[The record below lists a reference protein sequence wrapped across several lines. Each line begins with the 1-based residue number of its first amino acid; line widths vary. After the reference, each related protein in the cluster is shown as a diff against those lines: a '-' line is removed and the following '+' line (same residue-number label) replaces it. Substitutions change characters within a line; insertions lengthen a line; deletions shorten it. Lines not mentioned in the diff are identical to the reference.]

1 MRRILAAS
9 ILLSPLFFTALA
21 VASTPAND
29 ASASTPARPVSTGVI
44 PAHVL
49 YSTGIELP
57 STATVPND
65 AEVVLELNVGEDG
78 KARDIPSS
86 PTLSSRV
93 EELRTVFRR
102 VISEC
107 QSDSEP
113 KHTRRYLRLGIGSR
127 NWPQGY
133 GFLKRS

>member
-9 ILLSPLFFTALA
+9 ILLSPLFFTASA

-49 YSTGIELP
+49 YSAGIELLSTTSVP
-57 STATVPND
+57 SG

-78 KARDIPSS
+78 KARDIQVVKSVNPQLDAPVVAAVRKFRFS
-86 PTLSSRV
+86 PAKLDHQSISVPLS
-93 EELRTVFRR
+93 LTVTVQR
-102 VISEC
+102 
-107 QSDSEP
+107 
-113 KHTRRYLRLGIGSR
+113 
-127 NWPQGY
+127 
-133 GFLKRS
+133 

>member
-78 KARDIPSS
+78 KARDIQVVKSVNPQLDAPVVAAVRKFRFS
-86 PTLSSRV
+86 PAMLDNQAISVPLS
-93 EELRTVFRR
+93 LTVTVQR
-102 VISEC
+102 
-107 QSDSEP
+107 
-113 KHTRRYLRLGIGSR
+113 
-127 NWPQGY
+127 
-133 GFLKRS
+133 

>member
-57 STATVPND
+57 STATVTND

-78 KARDIPSS
+78 KARDIQVVKSVNPQLDAPVVAAVRKFRFS
-86 PTLSSRV
+86 PAMLDNQAISVPLS
-93 EELRTVFRR
+93 LTVTVQR
-102 VISEC
+102 
-107 QSDSEP
+107 
-113 KHTRRYLRLGIGSR
+113 
-127 NWPQGY
+127 
-133 GFLKRS
+133 

>member
-9 ILLSPLFFTALA
+9 ILLSPLFFTASA

-49 YSTGIELP
+49 YSAGIELP
-57 STATVPND
+57 STASIPND

-78 KARDIPSS
+78 NARDIEVVKSINPQLDAPVVAAVRKFRFS
-86 PTLSSRV
+86 PAKLDNQAISVPLSLTIMV
-93 EELRTVFRR
+93 
-102 VISEC
+102 
-107 QSDSEP
+107 Q
-113 KHTRRYLRLGIGSR
+113 H
-127 NWPQGY
+127 
-133 GFLKRS
+133 

>member
-9 ILLSPLFFTALA
+9 ILLSPLFFTASA

-49 YSTGIELP
+49 YSAGIELP
-57 STATVPND
+57 STASIPND

-78 KARDIPSS
+78 NARDIEVVKSINPQLDAPVVAAVRKFRFS
-86 PTLSSRV
+86 PAKLDNQAISVPLSLTIMVQR
-93 EELRTVFRR
+93 
-102 VISEC
+102 
-107 QSDSEP
+107 
-113 KHTRRYLRLGIGSR
+113 
-127 NWPQGY
+127 
-133 GFLKRS
+133 

>member
-57 STATVPND
+57 STASIPND

-78 KARDIPSS
+78 KARDIEVVKSINPQLDAPVVAAVRKFRFS
-86 PTLSSRV
+86 PAKLDNQAISVPLSLTIMVQR
-93 EELRTVFRR
+93 
-102 VISEC
+102 
-107 QSDSEP
+107 
-113 KHTRRYLRLGIGSR
+113 
-127 NWPQGY
+127 
-133 GFLKRS
+133 

>member
-65 AEVVLELNVGEDG
+65 AEVVLELKVGEDG
-78 KARDIPSS
+78 KARDIQVVKSVNPQLDAPVVAAVRKFRFS
-86 PTLSSRV
+86 PAMLDNQAISVPLS
-93 EELRTVFRR
+93 LTVTVQR
-102 VISEC
+102 
-107 QSDSEP
+107 
-113 KHTRRYLRLGIGSR
+113 
-127 NWPQGY
+127 
-133 GFLKRS
+133 

>member
-9 ILLSPLFFTALA
+9 ILLSPLFFTASA

-49 YSTGIELP
+49 YSAGIELLSTTSVP
-57 STATVPND
+57 SG

-78 KARDIPSS
+78 KARDIQVVKSVNPQLDAPVVAAVRKFRFSPSKLDHQS
-86 PTLSSRV
+86 ISVPLS
-93 EELRTVFRR
+93 LTVTVQR
-102 VISEC
+102 
-107 QSDSEP
+107 
-113 KHTRRYLRLGIGSR
+113 
-127 NWPQGY
+127 
-133 GFLKRS
+133 

>member
-57 STATVPND
+57 SPATVTND

-78 KARDIPSS
+78 KARDIQVVKSVNPQLDAPVVAAVRKFRFS
-86 PTLSSRV
+86 PAMLDNQAISVPLS
-93 EELRTVFRR
+93 LTVTVQR
-102 VISEC
+102 
-107 QSDSEP
+107 
-113 KHTRRYLRLGIGSR
+113 
-127 NWPQGY
+127 
-133 GFLKRS
+133 

>member
-9 ILLSPLFFTALA
+9 ILLSPLFFTASA

-44 PAHVL
+44 PAQVL

-57 STATVPND
+57 STTSVPGG

-78 KARDIPSS
+78 TARDIQVVKSVNPQLDAPVVAAVRKFRFS
-86 PTLSSRV
+86 PAKLDHQAIEVPLS
-93 EELRTVFRR
+93 LTVF
-102 VISEC
+102 V
-107 QSDSEP
+107 Q
-113 KHTRRYLRLGIGSR
+113 K
-127 NWPQGY
+127 
-133 GFLKRS
+133 

>member
-49 YSTGIELP
+49 YSAGIELP
-57 STATVPND
+57 STASIPND

-78 KARDIPSS
+78 NARDIEVVKSINPQLDAPVVAAVRKFRFS
-86 PTLSSRV
+86 PAKLDNQAISVPLSLTIMVQR
-93 EELRTVFRR
+93 
-102 VISEC
+102 
-107 QSDSEP
+107 
-113 KHTRRYLRLGIGSR
+113 
-127 NWPQGY
+127 
-133 GFLKRS
+133 